1 MKKVL
6 LSSLLILALAV
17 PFALIAE
24 KACAEGGGPALVLGL
39 LDGESGSKPAD
50 SGKKSD
56 KSKPSKKKE
65 EKKPVKKEEKPVK
78 KEEKKAPGKAKPK
91 AKAKTSAAPVKK

>member
-6 LSSLLILALAV
+6 LSSLLILGLAV

-39 LDGESGSKPAD
+39 LDGDSGSKPAD
-50 SGKKSD
+50 SGKKSE
-56 KSKPSKKKE
+56 KSKSSKKKE
-65 EKKPVKKEEKPVK
+65 EQKPVK
-78 KEEKKAPGKAKPK
+78 KEEKKAPAKKAPAKK
-91 AKAKTSAAPVKK
+91 APAKKAPAKKAAPATK